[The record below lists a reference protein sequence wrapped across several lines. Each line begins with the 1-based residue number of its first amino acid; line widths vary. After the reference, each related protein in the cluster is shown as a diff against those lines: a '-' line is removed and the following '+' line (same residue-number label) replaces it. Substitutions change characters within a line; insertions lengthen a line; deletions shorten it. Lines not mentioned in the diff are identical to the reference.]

1 MIYSRILTAS
11 CICFFIA
18 ACDKQEQA
26 TAAENKTEIKT
37 EIKTTPEKITTGK
50 TRPPLNLSIDKIPV
64 EHKNKNDINFVK
76 DKEHTEQNTALLK
89 ILSKDKTE
97 ANINLSGKLLTDE
110 NKLED
115 KEYLDSVDGIQINI
129 EGNFD

>member
-26 TAAENKTEIKT
+26 TPTENKT

-64 EHKNKNDINFVK
+64 EHKNKNNINFVK
-76 DKEHTEQNTALLK
+76 DKEPIEQNTALLK